1 MDKIK
6 NVAQR
11 LGIITVKD
19 MERYTALELIV
30 LIANKMNEFKEI
42 LNDQND
48 KIQFLL
54 NELSKKGYYHIKS
67 FTCDDGVLVTGDGVH
82 DDTTGI
88 QKAIDTLNGDGIIV
102 LTEGVYLISEF
113 LQLKSNTTLIGL
125 GKVVIKANSDFNKSV
140 NNCMVDLSNSSN
152 ITIENIEFLADGSNR
167 SKSIGHIMVLSNSH
181 YCNFVDVI
189 FSDTGNLTY
198 DVASNL
204 SSSSL
209 VQLLGKETED
219 DLDEGVIGGSS
230 YNTFRNCKFYQSK
243 GASTSFAVR
252 LKTNW
257 SKVKEYDMNF
267 CVAHNLFEDCI
278 FDGNFYWNTFELAGT
293 GTRFNTVANSTF
305 SGVTMC
311 GMDFDKGSSDNQSLN
326 NKFINIRATP
336 SEAVSSLTGRFAAQ
350 RINGIGSTTE
360 LQFGANNNV
369 IQNSIFTNIFDPE
382 GRVDSCCIM
391 VGRCNRTIIN
401 NVTISNINNSKPFV
415 GIFIDHLT
423 ENLDIIGCNI
433 KGIQNGIR
441 TNGAVVDTVKNITCK
456 DNTLVCDNICILISN
471 QNSVAGYCHID
482 NNKCYTINEEVDS
495 CLSSNNFQHLTLSN
509 NYISGNSNYPIR
521 IKCDGATL
529 FNNLCL
535 QAKHSSYYIVGVDV
549 LMMANKS
556 INPKFN
562 DIRKINDGE
571 IVTTVRG
578 DYNSFSI

>member
-1 MDKIK
+1 
-6 NVAQR
+6 
-11 LGIITVKD
+11 
-19 MERYTALELIV
+19 
-30 LIANKMNEFKEI
+30 MN
-42 LNDQND
+42 
-48 KIQFLL
+48 
-54 NELSKKGYYHIKS
+54 Y
-67 FTCDDGVLVTGDGVH
+67 
-82 DDTTGI
+82 
-88 QKAIDTLNGDGIIV
+88 
-102 LTEGVYLISEF
+102 
-113 LQLKSNTTLIGL
+113 
-125 GKVVIKANSDFNKSV
+125 
-140 NNCMVDLSNSSN
+140 
-152 ITIENIEFLADGSNR
+152 
-167 SKSIGHIMVLSNSH
+167 
-181 YCNFVDVI
+181 
-189 FSDTGNLTY
+189 
-198 DVASNL
+198 
-204 SSSSL
+204 
-209 VQLLGKETED
+209 
-219 DLDEGVIGGSS
+219 
-230 YNTFRNCKFYQSK
+230 
-243 GASTSFAVR
+243 
-252 LKTNW
+252 
-257 SKVKEYDMNF
+257 

-360 LQFGANNNV
+360 LQFGSNNNV
-369 IQNSIFTNIFDPE
+369 IQNSIFTNIFDHE
-382 GRVDSCCIM
+382 ARVDSCCIM
-391 VGRCNRTIIN
+391 VGRCNHTIIN
-401 NVTISNINNSKPFV
+401 NVTISNINNSNPFV

-433 KGIQNGIR
+433 KGIRNGIR
-441 TNGAVVDTVKNITCK
+441 TNGAVVDTVKNIRCK

-562 DIRKINDGE
+562 DIRKIDDGE
-571 IVTTVRG
+571 IKTTVKG